1 MCIFILQ
8 LNYSNKRSQNSLLGI
23 QPIHCEH
30 SENQQQ
36 AIWCPGR
43 LHIAGLVPKIFSP
56 QKAEMEIDP
65 AVFVHKKGTL
75 NICQE
80 ILKQNKKFDCNTNYN
95 VHFPNIGILV
105 GSEESRCLLCSAHDE
120 TQGKGGKLYLVLHTS
135 RWPGRMVHTHW
146 SSIHNL
152 VTVVR
157 HNVNSFPPP
166 LFEPRWGGGNRGKH
180 SGQDR
185 YLMIQDRPCQKGHS
199 FKLY

>member
-1 MCIFILQ
+1 M
-8 LNYSNKRSQNSLLGI
+8 
-23 QPIHCEH
+23 
-30 SENQQQ
+30 
-36 AIWCPGR
+36 
-43 LHIAGLVPKIFSP
+43 
-56 QKAEMEIDP
+56 
-65 AVFVHKKGTL
+65 HKKGTL